1 MFGYIMMKELDGKV
15 YNTRVDWNY
24 GLDIFYGNTT
34 KNNLFCPLSSE
45 LEGKK
50 RKGIERNGMYSVTFH
65 SFLPSYFKQSKQRIL
80 V

>member
-50 RKGIERNGMYSVTFH
+50 KKGIERNGMYSVTFH
-65 SFLPSYFKQSKQRIL
+65 SFLPIL
-80 V
+80 NSPNNES